1 MGIEHSADL
10 DASAEDLWAL
20 LERPGAIYRLLPPW
34 QPMTV
39 VQEAA
44 NLRDGTA
51 KLRVAGAPWTS
62 QHQRDGYVQGQQF
75 VDELTSFPL
84 RLVNPWRHEH
94 RVQVADGGRS
104 VMSDT
109 VITPVPAALLRAT
122 FEYRH
127 RQLAGDLAAHAAY
140 ASPPLTV
147 AVTGASGLIGS
158 QLAALLSTGG
168 HKIVRLVRHPASGAD
183 ERQWDTDNPA
193 KNLLDGV
200 DAVVHLAGEGIAGR
214 FTAAHKQAVRGSRV
228 GPTRRLAEV
237 AAAAGVGTFVS
248 ASGIGIYG
256 ADRGDE
262 PLDETAIA
270 GDDFLAKV
278 VVDWEADSA
287 TVAAANARLRTVQ
300 VRTGI
305 VVTPAGGFIKQL
317 RPLFA
322 LGVGGRLG
330 SGEQWL
336 SWIGIDDLLDIYLR
350 ALTDTSLS
358 GPVNAVAPN
367 PVRNKEFTTV
377 FGHVMHRPTVVPVPS
392 FGPKLLLGSEGAAEV
407 AEASQRV
414 TPAVLERAGHRFRNP
429 DLESALRHVMGK
441 SSVNP

>member
-1 MGIEHSADL
+1 MGIDHSAEI
-10 DASAEDLWAL
+10 DAAPEELWAL
-20 LERPGAIYRLLPPW
+20 LERPGAIHRLIPPW

-62 QHQRDGYVQGQQF
+62 QHQQDGYVDGQQF

-94 RVQVADGGRS
+94 RVQAAAGGRS
-104 VMSDT
+104 VMSDR
-109 VITPVPAALLRAT
+109 VITPAPAALLRAT

-140 ASPPLTV
+140 ASRPLTV
-147 AVTGASGLIGS
+147 AVTGGSGLIGS
-158 QLAALLSTGG
+158 QLTALLTTGG
-168 HKIVRLVRHPASGAD
+168 HRVIRLVRHPASGAD

-193 KNLLDGV
+193 EKLLDGV

-214 FTAAHKQAVRGSRV
+214 FTEAHKKAVRDSRI
-228 GPTRRLAEV
+228 GPTRRFAEL

-248 ASGIGIYG
+248 ASAIGIYG

-270 GDDFLAKV
+270 GDDFLANL

-287 TVAAANARLRTVQ
+287 TVAAADSNLRAVQ

-305 VVTPAGGFIKQL
+305 VVTPRGGFLSHL

-350 ALTDTSLS
+350 VLTDASLS

-377 FGHVMHRPTVVPVPS
+377 FGHVLHRPTIVPVPS
-392 FGPKLLLGSEGAAEV
+392 FGPKLLLGTEGAAEV

-441 SSVNP
+441 G

>member
-1 MGIEHSADL
+1 MGIDHSADI
-10 DASAEDLWAL
+10 DAAPEELWAL
-20 LERPGAIYRLLPPW
+20 LERPGAIYRLIPPW

-62 QHQRDGYVQGQQF
+62 QHQQNSYVEGQQF

-84 RLVNPWRHEH
+84 RLVNSWRHEH
-94 RVQVADGGRS
+94 RVQAAGGRS
-104 VMSDT
+104 VMSDR

-140 ASPPLTV
+140 ASRPLTV
-147 AVTGASGLIGS
+147 AVTGASGLIGL
-158 QLAALLSTGG
+158 QLTALLTTGG
-168 HKIVRLVRHPASGAD
+168 HRVIRLVRHPASGAD

-193 KNLLDGV
+193 EKLLDGV

-214 FTAAHKQAVRGSRV
+214 FTQAHKKAVRDSRI

-248 ASGIGIYG
+248 ASAIGIYG

-262 PLDETAIA
+262 ALDETAIP
-270 GDDFLAKV
+270 GDDFLAEV

-287 TVAAANARLRTVQ
+287 TVAAADSALRVVQ

-305 VVTPAGGFIKQL
+305 VVTPRGGFLKQL

-350 ALTDTSLS
+350 VLTDASLS

-377 FGHVMHRPTVVPVPS
+377 FGHVLHRPTIVPVPA
-392 FGPKLLLGSEGAAEV
+392 FGPKLLLGTEGAAEV

-429 DLESALRHVMGK
+429 ELESALRHVMGK
-441 SSVNP
+441 G